1 MSTVSNKEYFAELI
15 GEDEEVEKVLEL
27 DDANNEEKSG
37 NLKVNWKFCERKV
50 KKAKYKIENNE
61 PTIKVA

>member
-37 NLKVNWKFCERKV
+37 NLKVN
-50 KKAKYKIENNE
+50 
-61 PTIKVA
+61 